1 VFIENVWKLT
11 RSFVPIQLYPL
22 LAPVYRWRRRRQLK
36 QLEEDDRRYLASHP
50 GTDVP
55 PAELRYNVLGPCSI
69 EQFLIGGAQTVADI
83 DAALRSV
90 GKSLADIKTFLDF
103 GCGCGRLLLALQDR
117 GPAMSITGCD
127 VDERGIRWC
136 QQHLGRPVC
145 VVNSE
150 MPPSPF
156 ERESFDLVWC
166 GSVFTHLDEE
176 RQDLWLA
183 EMKRILKPRGLLLA
197 SVHGPHCW
205 GPRLPSW
212 TIRRLKRNGMIF
224 TRTGADAGIHPS
236 WYQVAWHTEDYVRE
250 HWAAVFEIRGYLPR
264 GFNDYQ
270 DLVVVQ
276 KS

>member
-1 VFIENVWKLT
+1 
-11 RSFVPIQLYPL
+11 
-22 LAPVYRWRRRRQLK
+22 
-36 QLEEDDRRYLASHP
+36 
-50 GTDVP
+50 
-55 PAELRYNVLGPCSI
+55 
-69 EQFLIGGAQTVADI
+69 
-83 DAALRSV
+83 
-90 GKSLADIKTFLDF
+90 
-103 GCGCGRLLLALQDR
+103 
-117 GPAMSITGCD
+117 
-127 VDERGIRWC
+127 
-136 QQHLGRPVC
+136 
-145 VVNSE
+145 